1 MASVTREPI
10 SNLHDRI
17 SVKIDK
23 GDYLPD
29 FEKDIRTYSK
39 KANIP
44 GFRKGMVPAGMIKKM
59 YGQDFYRDSVIKSV
73 EKELQKYLTEE
84 KLEIFGQPL
93 PSATEKFPELN
104 MQQPQEY
111 EFLFEVGL
119 KPDIKI
125 DFIGAKKPF
134 QYKIKVKP
142 EDISNRVDSLQAQYG
157 ELKETGE
164 VTTENNIVKLNIAE
178 TDAEGNLAEGGFG
191 GEQSL
196 YVKVFNEAFQKE
208 LMGKKKDDV
217 LKGKLN
223 EIIDTTKYSGV
234 LESLSI
240 DPKDNEKATAPVEIK
255 IVSVNDLEK
264 HPLNEELYNKAFPNR
279 GIKEEAEFKDAIEA
293 DEQKQWN
300 EVSEHQLEH
309 SLYHVLMDTP
319 FDLPEVFLKKL
330 LENSE
335 TKKTS
340 AEIEAE
346 IPSFIR
352 EIKWSLITQQIIKD
366 HELKVNIDEIKAEI
380 KKELGKYFGNVD
392 LDSPE
397 YSWAEGYVDR
407 MMTDKEQLESRYN
420 KLMTQKIFD
429 WAKQQIVPEE
439 KEISQEDFQK
449 LQEEHRHE
457 H

>member
-44 GFRKGMVPAGMIKKM
+44 GFRKGMVPSGMIKKM

-73 EKELQKYLTEE
+73 EKELQKYITEE

-119 KPDIKI
+119 KPEIKI
-125 DFIGAKKPF
+125 DFSKPKNPI

-142 EDISNRVDSLQAQYG
+142 EDISNRVDSFQAQFG
-157 ELKETGE
+157 ELKETE
-164 VTTENNIVKLNIAE
+164 EITSENNIIKIKIAE
-178 TDAEGNLAEGGFG
+178 TDADGNHVDGGFG
-191 GEQSL
+191 SEQTL

-208 LMGKKKDDV
+208 LTGKKKDDV
-217 LKGKLN
+217 LKGSLN
-223 EIIDTTKYSGV
+223 EIIDTEKYPAV
-234 LESLSI
+234 LESIGVQPGDENKIKSPVSI
-240 DPKDNEKATAPVEIK
+240 SIT
-255 IVSVNDLEK
+255 SVNELDK
-264 HPLNEELYNKAFPNR
+264 HPLDEDLFNKAFPNR
-279 GIKEEAEFKDAIEA
+279 EIKDEEAFKGAIA
-293 DEQKQWN
+293 SDEQKQWD
-300 EVSEHQLEH
+300 EVSEHQFEH
-309 SLYHVLMDTP
+309 TLYHLLMDTP
-319 FDLPEVFLKKL
+319 VDLPESFLKKL

-335 TKKTS
+335 NAKS
-340 AEIEAE
+340 ADEIEAE
-346 IPSFIR
+346 IPSFIK
-352 EIKWSLITQQIIKD
+352 EIKWSLISQQIIKD
-366 HELKVNIDEIKAEI
+366 QELKVTADEIKAEI

-392 LDSPE
+392 MDSPE
-397 YSWAEGYVDR
+397 YSWTEGYVSR
-407 MMTDKEQLESRYN
+407 MMGEKEQLESRYN
-420 KLMTQKIFD
+420 KLMTHKIFD

-449 LQEEHRHE
+449 LQEAHRHE

>member
-93 PSATEKFPELN
+93 PSATGKFPELN

-111 EFLFEVGL
+111 EFLFEIGL
-119 KPDIKI
+119 KPEIKI
-125 DFIGAKKPF
+125 DLSSGKKPLH
-134 QYKIKVKP
+134 YKIKVKP
-142 EDISNRVDSLQAQYG
+142 EDINNRIESFQAQFG
-157 ELKETGE
+157 ELKETE
-164 VTTENNIVKLNIAE
+164 AITSDNNIIKIKLAE
-178 TDAEGNLAEGGFG
+178 SDSEGNPVEGGFG
-191 GEQSL
+191 SEQSL
-196 YVKVFNEAFQKE
+196 YVKVFSESFQKE
-208 LMGKKKDDV
+208 LTGKKKDDV
-217 LKGKLN
+217 LTGKLS
-223 EIIDTTKYSGV
+223 EIIDVEKYPAV
-234 LESLSI
+234 LESIGVNPGDQDKIASPVSI
-240 DPKDNEKATAPVEIK
+240 TI
-255 IVSVNDLEK
+255 ISVNDLEK
-264 HPLNEELYNKAFPNR
+264 HPLDEDLYSKAFPNHE
-279 GIKEEAEFKDAIEA
+279 IKDEAAFKDAISS
-293 DEQKQWN
+293 DEQKQWD
-300 EVSEHQLEH
+300 EVSDHQLEH
-309 SLYHVLMDTP
+309 TLYHQLMDTP
-319 FDLPEVFLKKL
+319 VDLPESFLKKL

-335 TKKTS
+335 NAKS
-340 AEIEAE
+340 AEEIEAE
-346 IPSFIR
+346 APSFIK
-352 EIKWSLITQQIIKD
+352 ELKWSLISQQIVRNQD
-366 HELKVNIDEIKAEI
+366 LKVTAEEIKAEI
-380 KKELGKYFGNVD
+380 KKELGKYFGNAD

-397 YSWAEGYVDR
+397 YSWAAGYIDR
-407 MMTDKEQLESRYN
+407 MMGEKEQLESRYN

-429 WAKQQIVPEE
+429 WAKQQVEPEE

-449 LQEEHRHE
+449 MQEAHSHE